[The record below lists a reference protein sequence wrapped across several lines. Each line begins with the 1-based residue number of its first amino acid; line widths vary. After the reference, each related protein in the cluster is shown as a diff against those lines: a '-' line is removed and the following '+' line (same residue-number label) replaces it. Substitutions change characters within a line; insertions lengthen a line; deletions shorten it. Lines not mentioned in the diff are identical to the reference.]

1 MPFVLAPNLWNK
13 IFKNSEKNINLV
25 KRAHDDLIKININSP
40 ESFEE
45 IFWKMILENKYITK
59 KNLIKIKITKQQI
72 EKFNNFINLICLKY
86 QKKNYLSKNNNSIL
100 RIQDILTYFN
110 NSFFIIPFR
119 HPVDHANSLLNQHIR
134 FQKIQLENKFIK
146 NYMNWLGHHE
156 FGLNHLSFKLK
167 NLTQIYDKESTN
179 YWLENWI
186 HYYSYVLEFYK
197 NNKNKNRIIFINYE
211 KVCTLKYNYLNKLEE
226 KLNLIID
233 LKNIEIFSNKKQ
245 TSKKYENEL
254 FKKAILIYEQLD
266 SI

>member
-1 MPFVLAPNLWNK
+1 MEIFLWLSGISFLVTIFTILLFIISIPLVLVFKGVGNEKPIFTIAGIVSLIILQTTINSYINILNPYKYLGIVCLGLFFIVFLIPFVKYAFP
-13 IFKNSEKNINLV
+13 
-25 KRAHDDLIKININSP
+25 DL
-40 ESFEE
+40 SFPG
-45 IFWKMILENKYITK
+45 
-59 KNLIKIKITKQQI
+59 
-72 EKFNNFINLICLKY
+72 
-86 QKKNYLSKNNNSIL
+86 
-100 RIQDILTYFN
+100 R
-110 NSFFIIPFR
+110 SFFIIPFR